1 MKRVSKIALLF
12 LMATLVITAVSLF
25 VLNTSKSKVASENV
39 KGESSKKTTPKAASN
54 HEKQNSV
61 TEKVDSLMARMTL
74 EEKIGQLMI
83 IGFQSGEMDEHV
95 QTMIK
100 DYHVGGIILF
110 DRNMKSPA
118 QVAELN
124 NHLQQLA
131 LKNQHHI
138 PLLTSVDQ
146 EGGAITRM
154 KDQVSYLPSQQE
166 LGKEKNAEQVY
177 DTAYRSGHELAAMG
191 INLNFAPVLDLS
203 NIDTR
208 SFGKDPY
215 LANDYGNEVIKG
227 LNNSGITATLKHFP
241 GNGRSDIDPH
251 KETSSVEANQLDLEN
266 SDIYPFKK
274 TIQNVDN
281 NRFFVMVTHIK
292 YPAYD
297 KVNPASLSPTIIQTL
312 LREKLGYK
320 GIVITDDLEMGAVNK
335 YFTPREMGYKALK
348 AGADILLV
356 CHTLETQEE
365 LFNGVVEAVQ
375 NHKLSEARIDEA
387 VKRVL
392 TYKLSAIDSTYS
404 DPEHAERIVGKK

>member
-12 LMATLVITAVSLF
+12 LMAILVITAVSSLA
-25 VLNTSKSKVASENV
+25 LNTSKSKVASENV
-39 KGESSKKTTPKAASN
+39 KGESSKKTTPKAAPN
-54 HEKQNSV
+54 HKKQDSV
-61 TEKVDSLMARMTL
+61 TEKVNSLMTRMTL

-118 QVAELN
+118 QIAELN

-166 LGKEKNAEQVY
+166 LGKEKKAEQVY
-177 DTAYRSGHELAAMG
+177 DTAYRSGNELAAMG
-191 INLNFAPVLDLS
+191 FNLNFAPVLDLS
-203 NIDTR
+203 NTDTR

-215 LANDYGNEVIKG
+215 LVNTYGNEVIKG
-227 LNNSGITATLKHFP
+227 LNDSGITATLKHFP

-274 TIQNVDN
+274 TIHNVDN

-312 LREKLGYK
+312 LREKLGYT

-356 CHTLETQEE
+356 CHTLQTQEE

-392 TYKLSAIDSTYS
+392 TYKLSAINSTYS
-404 DPEHAERIVGKK
+404 DPELTERIVGKK

>member
-1 MKRVSKIALLF
+1 
-12 LMATLVITAVSLF
+12 
-25 VLNTSKSKVASENV
+25 
-39 KGESSKKTTPKAASN
+39 
-54 HEKQNSV
+54 
-61 TEKVDSLMARMTL
+61 MTL

-83 IGFQSGEMDEHV
+83 IGFQNGEMDEHV

-203 NIDTR
+203 NTDTR
-208 SFGKDPY
+208 SFGKNPY
-215 LANDYGNEVIKG
+215 LVNAYGQEAIKG
-227 LNNSGITATLKHFP
+227 LNDSGITATLKHFP

-274 TIQNVDN
+274 AIQNVDN

-312 LREKLGYK
+312 LREKLGYT

-404 DPEHAERIVGKK
+404 DPELAERIVGKK

>member
-12 LMATLVITAVSLF
+12 LMAILAITAVSSL

-39 KGESSKKTTPKAASN
+39 KGESRKKTAPKAASN
-54 HEKQNSV
+54 HKKQDSV
-61 TEKVDSLMARMTL
+61 TKKVDSLMDRMTL

-124 NHLQQLA
+124 NRLQQLA

-191 INLNFAPVLDLS
+191 INLNFTPVLDLS
-203 NIDTR
+203 NTDTR
-208 SFGKDPY
+208 SFGRDPY
-215 LANDYGNEVIKG
+215 LVNTYGDEVIKG
-227 LNNSGITATLKHFP
+227 LNDSGITATLKHFP

-356 CHTLETQEE
+356 CHTLEKQEE

-392 TYKLSAIDSTYS
+392 TYKLSAINSTYS
-404 DPEHAERIVGKK
+404 DPELAERIVGKK